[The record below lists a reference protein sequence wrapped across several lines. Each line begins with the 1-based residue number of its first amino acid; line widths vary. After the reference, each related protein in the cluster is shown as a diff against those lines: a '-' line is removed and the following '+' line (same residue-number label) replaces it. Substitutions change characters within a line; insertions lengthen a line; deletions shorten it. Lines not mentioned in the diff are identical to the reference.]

1 MRKTYG
7 CFHRK
12 KALRRKA
19 NHYWVLADTTI
30 SIANILDIKIN
41 YTWDASN
48 LSIPFLRSVISS
60 LTRWRPLSAIS
71 MSSSVG
77 FFLWQNGERM
87 YTRLMRGHTLSSLPN
102 EGKRPMHYWPHQT
115 RIEAQGGLYRLRW
128 VEKEF
133 LARRSLK
140 TLAEVEGQM
149 TERIEI
155 APLVAW

>member
-19 NHYWVLADTTI
+19 NRYWVLAVTTI
-30 SIANILDIKIN
+30 RIANILDTKIS

-48 LSIPFLRSVISS
+48 RSIPFLRSVISS

-77 FFLWQNGERM
+77 FFLWQSNEEV
-87 YTRLMRGHTLSSLPN
+87 YTRPRQGHTLSFLPN
-102 EGKRPMHYWPHQT
+102 EERRSMRYWQHQT
-115 RIEAQGGLYRLRW
+115 RIGDQGGPYRPRW
-128 VEKEF
+128 AEKGF

-140 TLAEVEGQM
+140 TLAVVEGRKIK
-149 TERIEI
+149 RIKI
-155 APLVAW
+155 APLVVW